1 LSDTAETQATPAQS
15 GPGPG
20 RTLARL
26 RTERKLSVTDVAQRM
41 KYGARQIE
49 ALEAEEFD
57 KLPGATFVRG
67 MVRSYAK
74 LLEIDPEPIL
84 GSLDHRYVP
93 GEISLDLRAKRVP
106 FPQGGTR
113 RRGTGIYL
121 FLSLIVIVAVAG
133 VLYEWRVGAL
143 PWARIA
149 SHAPQSLP
157 RPVNPNPVV
166 AEEAPRAEPAPPPVA
181 PPPAPAEKPAPAA
194 APATAPQASAPP
206 ATMQPAN
213 QAQAASQP
221 QAAGGEGRIR
231 MEFSGES
238 WVEIKD
244 KDGQMVMSQLN
255 PTGSRRIVSGKA
267 PLSLVIGNAANVRLI
282 YNDKPVDLKPYIQI
296 EVARLTLE

>member
-1 LSDTAETQATPAQS
+1 MSDTAETQATPAQS

-20 RTLARL
+20 RTLAKL
-26 RTERKLSVTDVAQRM
+26 RAERKLSVTDVAQRM

-49 ALEAEEFD
+49 ALEADEFD

-106 FPQGGTR
+106 FPQGGNR
-113 RRGTGIYL
+113 RRGTGVYL
-121 FLSLIVIVAVAG
+121 SLSLIVIVAVAG

-143 PWARIA
+143 PWTGVA
-149 SHAPQSLP
+149 SHAPQSQP
-157 RPVNPNPVV
+157 KAANPNPVL
-166 AEEAPRAEPAPPPVA
+166 AEQAPRAESV

-194 APATAPQASAPP
+194 APEPASQVSVGPASAQPAPQA
-206 ATMQPAN
+206 
-213 QAQAASQP
+213 QP

-231 MEFSGES
+231 MEFAGES

-244 KDGQMVMSQLN
+244 KDGQMLMSQLN
-255 PTGSRRIVSGKA
+255 PTGSRRVVSGKA

-296 EVARLTLE
+296 EVARLTLD